1 VINTWGVTKIFQER
15 ITIITLIIQMRI
27 RVIIVTSLVVGV
39 LIPALMLW
47 TEPVVSVDE
56 VMVLLGF
63 GVGIA

>member
-39 LIPALMLW
+39 LILALMLW

>member
-1 VINTWGVTKIFQER
+1 
-15 ITIITLIIQMRI
+15 MRI